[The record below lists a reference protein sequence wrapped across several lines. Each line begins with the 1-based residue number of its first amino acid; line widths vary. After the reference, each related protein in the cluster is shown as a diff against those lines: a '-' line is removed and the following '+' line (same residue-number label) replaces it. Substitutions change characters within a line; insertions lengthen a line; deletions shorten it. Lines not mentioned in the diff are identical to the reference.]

1 MCRPPL
7 RNFAVTLVGVGA
19 VFVLYDLHIR
29 ATWGNVEV
37 DKPTLFARLET
48 MWSLLL
54 CIIPG
59 VAVGFFVSRRSL
71 WLSAFAY
78 ALGALIGF
86 YYHGGN
92 GSIEAGDM
100 LPERHLLP
108 YVFRELGIF
117 VAIGA
122 VMGLLGAWLRY
133 RLTIGSS
140 DRGSRLRSAKEGV
153 DDWDKSAFV

>member
-1 MCRPPL
+1 MYRPPL

-19 VFVLYDLHIR
+19 VFVLSELRIR
-29 ATWGNVEV
+29 AMWGSFEV

-48 MWSLLL
+48 VWSLLL
-54 CIIPG
+54 WIIPG
-59 VAVGFFVSRRSL
+59 VAVGFFVTRRSL
-71 WLSAFAY
+71 WFSAFAY
-78 ALGALIGF
+78 AVGALISI

-92 GSIEAGDM
+92 GSIKAGDM

-108 YVFRELGIF
+108 YAFRELGIF

-122 VMGLLGAWLRY
+122 LMGLLGAWLRY

-140 DRGSRLRSAKEGV
+140 DRGSRLR
-153 DDWDKSAFV
+153 

>member
-1 MCRPPL
+1 MYRPPL
-7 RNFAVTLVGVGA
+7 RNFAVTLLGVGA

-29 ATWGNVEV
+29 AMWGSFEV
-37 DKPTLFARLET
+37 DKPTPFARLEL

-59 VAVGFFVSRRSL
+59 VAVGFFVTRRSL

-78 ALGALIGF
+78 AIGALIGF

-92 GSIEAGDM
+92 GSIEAGKM
-100 LPERHLLP
+100 LPDRHLLP
-108 YVFRELGIF
+108 YVFRELGTF

-122 VMGLLGAWLRY
+122 VMGLLGGWLRH
-133 RLTIGSS
+133 RLTIGWS
-140 DRGSRLRSAKEGV
+140 DRGPRLR
-153 DDWDKSAFV
+153 